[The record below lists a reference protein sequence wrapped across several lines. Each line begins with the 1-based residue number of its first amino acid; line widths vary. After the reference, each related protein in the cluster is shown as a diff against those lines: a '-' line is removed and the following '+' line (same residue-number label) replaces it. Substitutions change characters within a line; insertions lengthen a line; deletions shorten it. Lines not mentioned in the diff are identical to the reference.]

1 MARRGEPYGVASIHI
16 SDRDSRVVWIKEG
29 LHLLNNSRSLCTWTP
44 AGVGGAGS
52 QRVAEYL
59 QAISCTAKHGNI
71 LWFAKQNAGGV
82 VTKVASSHLRRAQR
96 TPYLWVYKGRFSSK
110 NRFTGA
116 RPENMLAIC
125 LYGQSIADPAVNQDE
140 RQGFWFQLLFPPT
153 FPPCCKIPIFKC
165 AHLQWPTIFRLLWA
179 TLWPEQNRSIKDLP
193 AQRRKLINIITAHHW
208 HSGSEVIQTHQKMPN
223 LSMSTENLPLPL
235 TLAGWWRQLGIA
247 GASVASKGASA
258 NVWWD
263 SGD

>member
-1 MARRGEPYGVASIHI
+1 MEIT
-16 SDRDSRVVWIKEG
+16 RDLQNKMLVELSPRWRPHPLTSAELNVPPIFEFIK
-29 LHLLNNSRSLCTWTP
+29 
-44 AGVGGAGS
+44 AGS
-52 QRVAEYL
+52 APKIDSEVQGHRTCKPFACMVRVL
-59 QAISCTAKHGNI
+59 LIQ
-71 LWFAKQNAGGV
+71 
-82 VTKVASSHLRRAQR
+82 HLIRM
-96 TPYLWVYKGRFSSK
+96 KGRGSGSSSFLPPPSLPALK
-110 NRFTGA
+110 LPYSSVLIYSGR
-116 RPENMLAIC
+116 
-125 LYGQSIADPAVNQDE
+125 LYS
-140 RQGFWFQLLFPPT
+140 GF
-153 FPPCCKIPIFKC
+153 
-165 AHLQWPTIFRLLWA
+165 LWA

-235 TLAGWWRQLGIA
+235 TLAGWWRQLRIA